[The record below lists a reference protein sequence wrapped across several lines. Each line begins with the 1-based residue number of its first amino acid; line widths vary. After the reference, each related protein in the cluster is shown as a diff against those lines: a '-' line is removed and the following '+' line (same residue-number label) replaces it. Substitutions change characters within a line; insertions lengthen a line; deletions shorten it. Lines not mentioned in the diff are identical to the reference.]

1 MITAAALLMSIS
13 FAALISA
20 DVSFMRMFGVGL
32 TIAVLV
38 DATLV
43 RALLVPAF
51 MHVFGSLNWWAPQ
64 PLAAMHR
71 RIFAGETG
79 EAGEAGAVGEAVGR
93 SERPT
98 ASYRVSAAALLR
110 QLRTASRTM

>member
-1 MITAAALLMSIS
+1 
-13 FAALISA
+13 
-20 DVSFMRMFGVGL
+20 L

-64 PLAAMHR
+64 PLAGIHR
-71 RIFAGETG
+71 RIFAGE
-79 EAGEAGAVGEAVGR
+79 AGEAGQAGQAGQAVG
-93 SERPT
+93 
-98 ASYRVSAAALLR
+98 AA
-110 QLRTASRTM
+110 RTANG